1 MLVKRVK
8 AVAEDM
14 APYLEQ
20 SRPTSAASA
29 AAPGLS
35 LREVLF
41 ALRRHRR
48 LVLAFTLIGCAA
60 GVALLLSIPP
70 TYTAESSIV
79 LDTRKPRLI
88 DLPSIVS
95 EQTTNPEVAQL
106 RSEVD
111 VLRSES
117 LANRVID
124 QLHLLSNAEF
134 RTGPSRPLAL
144 VADIRRALDDHAPRL
159 AAWLPI
165 LRQTPPKQV
174 APSVTARLERA
185 HALAVYREHLSVI
198 NDGGSYIIRVQFSS
212 RDPLLAAQIVN
223 THVQL
228 YLADQ
233 VAYKQEIG
241 KRAST
246 WLTQEL
252 SNLEAKLR
260 TSEAAVQSFREQNQI
275 VQSGDT
281 TLLSQQLAAVNA
293 QIPVAEAELERRQS
307 QLERAKELLK
317 RNSPDS
323 EPDVLDSRLVQEL
336 REQEATLQQ
345 KKADLEATF
354 GERYP
359 KVERAQAELATLE
372 QNIHL
377 AIARII
383 QGLQNKVDV
392 ARVKQSELRQRLT
405 ELEQRTVIADR
416 AEGKLRDL
424 RREVS
429 ANNALIE
436 VLLTRYKQVS
446 AQEEIQQADARV
458 VSPAMV
464 PISPSFPKFSA
475 HLPIV
480 IAVSF
485 LMGAAVAFL
494 RELTRRG
501 FKGTHEIEVECE
513 LPSLGSVPIVP
524 SVWPRQAPQ
533 NLITSS
539 PHSTFAEAIRYIKNS
554 IQASGLSARAAP
566 KTFLVT
572 SSLPHEGKSVLAMSL
587 ARSFAISG
595 KKTLL
600 IDCDLRNPSVA
611 SAIARPRDTPCLTQV
626 LNRDADWRDGI
637 YKDNKSPL
645 DVLSA
650 AAGTPA
656 PHDIVA
662 SPVMRALIDQCRRQ
676 YDIVILDSP
685 PITAV
690 SDALTLSRWVD
701 ATMLAIRWGVTPRE
715 IAKTSLN
722 KLFQSGA
729 RLCGAVLTQVDLR
742 RGVFSPAEI
751 EYYHKRNRVYYAQ

>member
-1 MLVKRVK
+1 
-8 AVAEDM
+8 M
-14 APYLEQ
+14 ASYLEQ
-20 SRPTSAASA
+20 ARSAGDAG
-29 AAPGLS
+29 AAPALS
-35 LREVLF
+35 LHEVLF
-41 ALRRHRR
+41 SLRRHRW
-48 LVLAFTLIGCAA
+48 VVFACTIIGSVA
-60 GVALLLSIPP
+60 GAALLLAIPP

-79 LDTRKPRLI
+79 LDTRKPRLV
-88 DLPSIVS
+88 DLPSLVS

-111 VLRSES
+111 VLRSED
-117 LANRVID
+117 LASRVIGR
-124 QLHLLSNAEF
+124 LHLLNNPEF
-134 RTGPSRPLAL
+134 RSGASLPSEV
-144 VADIRRALDDHAPRL
+144 VADIRRAIANHLPWLTAQ
-159 AAWLPI
+159 LPI
-165 LRQTPPKQV
+165 LRPPPATPMKPGV
-174 APSVTARLERA
+174 AAQLARA
-185 HALAVYREHLSVI
+185 HAVTVYLQHLSVT
-198 NDGGSYIIRVQFSS
+198 NDGGSYVIRVQYRSH
-212 RDPLLAAQIVN
+212 DPQLAASIVN

-233 VAYKQEIG
+233 VEYKQEIG
-241 KRAST
+241 KRASA

-252 SNLEAKLR
+252 SNLQTKLR

-293 QIPVAEAELERRQS
+293 QIPVAQAELERRES
-307 QLERAKELLK
+307 ELERAKELLK
-317 RNSPDS
+317 HNSLDS
-323 EPDVLDSRLVQEL
+323 EPDVLDSRLVQQL

-345 KKADLEATF
+345 KKANLESTF
-354 GERYP
+354 GDRYP
-359 KVERAQAELATLE
+359 QVEKTNAELTTLE
-372 QNIHL
+372 QNIH
-377 AIARII
+377 AATNRII
-383 QGLQNKVDV
+383 QGLQNQVDV
-392 ARVKQSELRQRLT
+392 ARIKADELRKRLI

-429 ANNALIE
+429 ANSALIE

-458 VSPAMV
+458 VSAAAA
-464 PISPSFPKFSA
+464 PISPSFPKLSA
-475 HLPIV
+475 HLPIIV
-480 IAVSF
+480 LVSF
-485 LMGAAVAFL
+485 LVGASFAFIK
-494 RELTRRG
+494 ELTRRG
-501 FKGTHEIEVECE
+501 FKGTQEIEVECE
-513 LPSLGSVPIVP
+513 LPSLGSVPVVP
-524 SVWPRQAPQ
+524 SVWSGQAPQ

-539 PHSTFAEAIRYIKNS
+539 PHSTFSEAIRYIKNS
-554 IQASGLSARAAP
+554 IQASGLSARAVP

-587 ARSFAISG
+587 ARSFAVAG

-600 IDCDLRNPSVA
+600 IDCDLRNPSVGR
-611 SAIARPRDTPCLTQV
+611 AIARPPDTPCLTQV
-626 LNRDADWRDGI
+626 LNRDVDWRDGI
-637 YKDNKSPL
+637 YKDDKSPL

-650 AAGTPA
+650 AAPTSA
-656 PHDIVA
+656 PHDLVA

-676 YDIVILDSP
+676 YDVVILDSP

-729 RLCGAVLTQVDLR
+729 RLCGAVLTQVDLQ

-751 EYYHKRNRVYYAQ
+751 EYYHKQNRVYYVQ

>member
-1 MLVKRVK
+1 
-8 AVAEDM
+8 M
-14 APYLEQ
+14 ASYLEQ
-20 SRPTSAASA
+20 ARPAGDTG
-29 AAPGLS
+29 AAPALS
-35 LREVLF
+35 LHEVF
-41 ALRRHRR
+41 FSLRRHRWV
-48 LVLAFTLIGCAA
+48 VLACTVIGSLA
-60 GVALLLSIPP
+60 GAALLMAIPP

-79 LDTRKPRLI
+79 LDTRKPRLV

-117 LANRVID
+117 LANRVIN
-124 QLHLLSNAEF
+124 QLHLLNNTEF
-134 RTGPSRPLAL
+134 QSGPSRLSAV
-144 VADIRRALDDHAPRL
+144 VADIRRALDHHVPRL
-159 AAWLPI
+159 AAWLPV
-165 LRQTPPKQV
+165 LRQTPPKPV
-174 APSVTARLERA
+174 APSVTAQLERA
-185 HALAVYREHLSVI
+185 HALTVYREHLSVI

-212 RDPLLAAQIVN
+212 HDPQLAAQIVN

-228 YLADQ
+228 YLSDQ
-233 VAYKQEIG
+233 IAYKQEIG

-260 TSEAAVQSFREQNQI
+260 ASEAAVQSFREQNQI

-293 QIPVAEAELERRQS
+293 QIPAAETEVERRES
-307 QLERAKELLK
+307 ELERAKELLK
-317 RNSPDS
+317 HNSLDS
-323 EPDVLDSRLVQEL
+323 EPDVLDSRLVQQL

-345 KKADLEATF
+345 KKANLEATF
-354 GERYP
+354 GDRYP
-359 KVERAQAELATLE
+359 QVEKTNAELGTLE
-372 QNIHL
+372 QNIR
-377 AIARII
+377 AATTRII
-383 QGLQNKVDV
+383 QGLQNQVDV
-392 ARVKQSELRQRLT
+392 ARAKSEELRKRLI
-405 ELEQRTVIADR
+405 ELEQRSVIADR

-424 RREVS
+424 KREES
-429 ANNALIE
+429 ANNALIG

-458 VSPAMV
+458 VSAAV
-464 PISPSFPKFSA
+464 APIAPSFPKLSA
-475 HLPIV
+475 HLPIIV
-480 IAVSF
+480 VVSF
-485 LMGAAVAFL
+485 LVGASFAFVK
-494 RELTRRG
+494 ELTRRG
-501 FKGTHEIEVECE
+501 FKGTQEIEVECE
-513 LPSLGSVPIVP
+513 LPSLGSVPVVP
-524 SVWPRQAPQ
+524 SVWPGQAPQ

-539 PHSTFAEAIRYIKNS
+539 PHSTFSEAIRYIKNS
-554 IQASGLSARAAP
+554 IQAGGLSARAAP

-587 ARSFAISG
+587 ARSFAVSG

-611 SAIARPRDTPCLTQV
+611 RAIARPPDTPCLTQV

-637 YKDNKSPL
+637 YKDDKSPL

-650 AAGTPA
+650 AAPTSA
-656 PHDIVA
+656 PHDLVA

-676 YDIVILDSP
+676 YDVVILDSP

-751 EYYHKRNRVYYAQ
+751 EYYHKQNRVYYVQ